1 MNGTGRLVAAARWD
15 DKALPAVV
23 FHADAKTRQQFQGD
37 VDVGLGDEF
46 ALDINGDGLFLC
58 QQGQCHEQ
66 RGQKLAG
73 NIAAHA
79 DGRSQMGG
87 KVGVADFQR
96 RVAWGAQV
104 VNLAAQLAQGIDQI
118 ANRAL
123 VHARDAGHFKLTAQ
137 HRQGSRQGAHGGAGV
152 A

>member
-58 QQGQCHEQ
+58 QQGQAMSSEVKNWLETSP
-66 RGQKLAG
+66 RTRMG
-73 NIAAHA
+73 AAKWA
-79 DGRSQMGG
+79 AKSGWPIFSGG
-87 KVGVADFQR
+87 
-96 RVAWGAQV
+96 
-104 VNLAAQLAQGIDQI
+104 
-118 ANRAL
+118 
-123 VHARDAGHFKLTAQ
+123 
-137 HRQGSRQGAHGGAGV
+137 
-152 A
+152 